1 MSLTGKEA
9 YLLREAARMRPFA
22 PHPALVLRGHTAS
35 EYLDGEVAEM
45 TELQRSMFL
54 EFVALAI
61 ESEAQMILPA
71 GSK

>member
-9 YLLREAARMRPFA
+9 YLLREAALMRPFV

-45 TELQRSMFL
+45 TELQRGMFL
-54 EFVALAI
+54 EFVAHAI
-61 ESEAQMILPA
+61 ESEGQLFLPA
-71 GSK
+71 RMK